1 MEENTIRTNGRSI
14 ARVVSATETRGPLRL
29 IGTVDCD
36 GAGTRHPLP
45 EVDPFIFLDAGVLT
59 KDGMPTFGP
68 HPHRG
73 HSVVTILLRG
83 TVQSWDSTQQPKHQS
98 SNVTNRPFRDVITG
112 PASYW
117 VDAGTGLFHEEVTK
131 IEDETDPTQHVQ
143 VFQLWVGVSEADRQL
158 PPRIQIDTNL
168 PTFDCIGYSPQGMQ
182 GQTIVVGH
190 GRYYVG
196 SNTSIETTHPV
207 CVAHITQKAGTVY
220 EYPIVSSTHGGFVVH
235 IKGNTKFGD
244 SDTAVTPKHEYD
256 VLVLQNNNNHS
267 ETKIQGSDFLRI
279 ETSDDDDSEYLI
291 CTGERIGESWA
302 KKLVA
307 NGAIIAATPEQ
318 ARAIAFKV
326 ESKSRDGPD
335 YTAFDESM
343 SQQSDIADLGGGGA
357 SADPSTASIPPTPAA
372 QQQTG
377 IDIRKALE
385 ILSTRT
391 PHSHA
396 SHDHDNSRDA
406 EKMGCCGIHGDEMS
420 ENLKQMG
427 QTIDMLG
434 QAAPPSTAAATIE
447 TSHERQ
453 AQEAREIQEQQKE
466 KAAQHKKELAA
477 SLKGMTQTSDLI
489 RVLLRA
495 QEDRVKTYQTYDAA
509 LQQVLKTGNLTAYPP
524 ACALATASFSMLSD
538 TIRAVVDEMASRTG
552 SSTTTNNN
560 LKQYGKWTEDLQAL
574 EKEKLQLTAALH
586 LEKIRANN
594 EKDKAVE
601 NSVLRM
607 LREGIVDLEHK
618 MQKCVSEINAILED
632 LQCALVDEI
641 EEEDEEEE

>member
-1 MEENTIRTNGRSI
+1 MEENTIRSNGRSI
-14 ARVVSATETRGPLRL
+14 AQVVSATETRGPLRL

-36 GAGTRHPLP
+36 GAGTRHPLS
-45 EVDPFIFLDAGVLT
+45 EVDPFILLDTGVLT
-59 KDGMPTFGP
+59 KDGMPPFGP

-73 HSVVTILLRG
+73 HSVVTILLKG
-83 TVQSWDSTQQPKHQS
+83 TVQSWDSTQQPTQS
-98 SNVTNRPFRDVITG
+98 SDVRTNRPFRDVITG

-117 VDAGTGLFHEEVTK
+117 VDAGTGLFHEELTK

-143 VFQLWVGVSEADRQL
+143 LFQLWVGVSEADRQQ

-168 PTFDCIGYSPQGMQ
+168 PVFDCIGYSPQGMQ
-182 GQTIVVGH
+182 GQNIVVGH

-196 SNTSIETTHPV
+196 SNTSIQTTHPV

-244 SDTAVTPKHEYD
+244 NDTAVTPNHEYD

-267 ETKIQGSDFLRI
+267 ETKIQESDFLRI
-279 ETSDDDDSEYLI
+279 QSSDDEDSEYLI

-302 KKLVA
+302 KKLAA
-307 NGAIIAATPEQ
+307 NGAIIAATPDE

-335 YTAFDESM
+335 YTAFDVSM
-343 SQQSDIADLGGGGA
+343 SQHSDSAGLGGA

-372 QQQTG
+372 KQQTG

-396 SHDHDNSRDA
+396 PHDHDDSSHD
-406 EKMGCCGIHGDEMS
+406 EKMGCCGIHGDELS
-420 ENLKQMG
+420 EDLKQMG

-434 QAAPPSTAAATIE
+434 QATPSAAATTIQ
-447 TSHERQ
+447 TSHERE
-453 AQEAREIQEQQKE
+453 AQEASEIQEQQKE
-466 KAAQHKKELAA
+466 KVAQHKKELAA
-477 SLKGMTQTSDLI
+477 SLKGMTQTSDLL

-538 TIRAVVDEMASRTG
+538 TIRAVSDEMASRTG
-552 SSTTTNNN
+552 RTSNN

-594 EKDKAVE
+594 EKHKPVE
-601 NSVLRM
+601 NSVLKM
-607 LREGIVDLEHK
+607 LREGIVALEHK
-618 MQKCVSEINAILED
+618 MQKCVSEINSILED

-641 EEEDEEEE
+641 EEEEEEE